1 MGRGLPP
8 GESAA
13 PGAGGAPRATV
24 GSPPKKA
31 GAAAKGC
38 PRLTPKERTGSST
51 VPTEAGLD
59 SAQKGSN
66 LVMTYN
72 MVARKASQVYG
83 QFNIGE

>member
-1 MGRGLPP
+1 MGGLPS

-38 PRLTPKERTGSST
+38 PRLTPKEICEEEEESKSEYWVDPLIKIVVVGDK
-51 VPTEAGLD
+51 E
-59 SAQKGSN
+59 
-66 LVMTYN
+66 
-72 MVARKASQVYG
+72 
-83 QFNIGE
+83 

>member
-1 MGRGLPP
+1 MGGLPS

-51 VPTEAGLD
+51 VPTEADLD

-66 LVMTYN
+66 SVMTYN
-72 MVARKASQVYG
+72 MVAMKASQDFG
-83 QFNIGE
+83 QFNTW